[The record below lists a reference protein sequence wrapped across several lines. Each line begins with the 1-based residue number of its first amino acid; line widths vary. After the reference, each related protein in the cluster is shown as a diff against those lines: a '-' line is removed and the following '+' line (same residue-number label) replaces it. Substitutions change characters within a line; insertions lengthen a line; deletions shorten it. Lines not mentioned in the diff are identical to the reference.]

1 MDKKGITVYLAIV
14 FILGYVLMPVL
25 LYAHLIVFENRNMLT
40 NIVFLAIMWI
50 PAFAAAISSALVPRP
65 ELKRAP
71 VWPLPAGKAV
81 RIALVVP
88 ALFLVVHL
96 ITALRWTP
104 IDLRVGTLMNQIN
117 GLIQQPLPEAA
128 AAVAP
133 GVALVAGLAL
143 SIALGATV
151 FAALALGSEFGWRGY
166 LLPRMMPLGRLPAYV
181 ITGLLW
187 GAWFLPLVYGYCLR
201 MEQMETLGG
210 LVLRFLALMVL
221 LSVVLGEITRRSR
234 HLGLAAVFAGA
245 FAGQLQGIW
254 RHMFPMT
261 AAPWTGPVGIVAL
274 VVWLVV
280 ALVPALLIRGEA
292 RGNGACGACPDPEG
306 G

>member
-1 MDKKGITVYLAIV
+1 VLA
-14 FILGYVLMPVL
+14 PVL
-25 LYAHLIVFENRNMLT
+25 LFFHLIVFEDRNMLT
-40 NIVFLAIMWI
+40 NIVFLAVMWI
-50 PAFAAAISSALVPRP
+50 PALAAAIASALVPRP
-65 ELKRAP
+65 ELRRAP
-71 VWPLPAGKAV
+71 VWPLPPGKAV

-88 ALFLVVHL
+88 AVFLVFHL

-117 GLIQQPLPEAA
+117 GMIQQPLPEAA

-133 GVALVAGLAL
+133 GVALIVGLAL

-151 FAALALGSEFGWRGY
+151 FAALALGSELGGRGY
-166 LLPRMMPLGRLPAYV
+166 LLPRMMPLGRIPAYV

-201 MEQMETLGG
+201 MQRMEALGG
-210 LVLRFLALMVL
+210 LILRFLVLTVL
-221 LSVVLGEITRRSR
+221 LSAALGEIMRRSN
-234 HLGLAAVFAGA
+234 HLGLAAVFVGV

-261 AAPWTGPVGIVAL
+261 AAPWTGPLGLVAL
-274 VVWLVV
+274 AVWLLV
-280 ALVPALLIRGEA
+280 ALVPALLIPSGKAAEGASAFGERGEI
-292 RGNGACGACPDPEG
+292 G
-306 G
+306 